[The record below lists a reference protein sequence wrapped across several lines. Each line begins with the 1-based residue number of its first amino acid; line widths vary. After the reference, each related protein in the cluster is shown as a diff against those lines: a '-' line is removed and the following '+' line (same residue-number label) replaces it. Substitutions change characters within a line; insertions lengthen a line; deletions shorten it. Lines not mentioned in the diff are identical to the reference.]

1 MNTRYLFLVPKP
13 TQVKGVRKKSLFER
27 EIETGCEAGRVQFTL
42 PHATNLFKQ
51 QFVFF
56 LRYTEFE
63 GSLKIMTWNLFSGDE
78 QNVERIDSW
87 VKRRRHVCDFINSLK
102 PDVSNFSI
110 FSSFSFFKSKYL
122 MTEHKIYNQKIFIVA
137 WITFGNVL
145 RYTSLIIKWIDL
157 FQLYS
162 SDV

>member
-1 MNTRYLFLVPKP
+1 MRGGSCVIYLTARHKFVQATICFQEIIFKFHSFFFL
-13 TQVKGVRKKSLFER
+13 
-27 EIETGCEAGRVQFTL
+27 
-42 PHATNLFKQ
+42 
-51 QFVFF
+51 FF

-122 MTEHKIYNQKIFIVA
+122 MTEHKIYNQKIFVVA
-137 WITFGNVL
+137 WITYIYVWQRFEIYFSHHKV
-145 RYTSLIIKWIDL
+145 DL
-157 FQLYS
+157 SFS
-162 SDV
+162 TI